1 MQFYLTIHACIHIP
15 FWTRNG
21 GAQISTYAYTI
32 CNQANAKMHALAKKK
47 IPNLHRK
54 FILNEKNAQFWL
66 VRFFKWKINGAVR
79 ALCTAIFQQIRQS
92 AVLEIWSSGL
102 KKWKIDNQNFMF
114 YLYLKFFFKNK
125 IFKN

>member
-54 FILNEKNAQFWL
+54 FILNEKMLNFDWSDFLNEKLMAACFVVGTDHFDRL
-66 VRFFKWKINGAVR
+66 
-79 ALCTAIFQQIRQS
+79 LPSQI
-92 AVLEIWSSGL
+92 LGGH
-102 KKWKIDNQNFMF
+102 M
-114 YLYLKFFFKNK
+114 
-125 IFKN
+125 